1 MIATLVYVDVKP
13 ECVEKFKEITAYN
26 HNNTRKEPGNIR
38 FDVLWAKEDPTRFV
52 LYEVFESDDAIAA
65 HKTTEHYNRWR
76 EEVADYMNSPRTALR
91 TDPLCFD

>member
-76 EEVADYMNSPRTALR
+76 EEVEPYMNSRRTALK